1 MYERDGETNALVPV
15 ITLAGALQE
24 GDRVTVN
31 AGRLYKTDPLTNALI
46 PVVHAAGDSDS
57 GFMVPDYA
65 NMETVNRITA
75 NNGTWTV
82 DRNGFVR
89 AGVNHSGTNSGQTW
103 ASPVVYINNILVG
116 AAYCLDTGNISGYTG
131 IFPVRKGDIVK
142 LSTNTAGGTTNF
154 FCNYIPPAFIKK
166 ELPVIVEKNG
176 SYSLDEVKTADTW
189 INGKPIYKRTYTV
202 NNPTVWDEGVVDS
215 GVVAPPHIE
224 VITDSVYMVK
234 STTTSHYN
242 TNILFPVREWRVGVM
257 PNGNFGGWFVTGYG
271 GMAANTGVMTVW
283 YTKTTD

>member
-31 AGRLYKTDPLTNALI
+31 AGKLYKTDPLTNALI

-82 DRNGFVR
+82 DRNGFVLLKC
-89 AGVNHSGTNSGQTW
+89 GDVNV
-103 ASPVVYINNILVG
+103 ASHTVDFYIDNVMVFRVGSNTLNNV
-116 AAYCLDTGNISGYTG
+116 AQV
-131 IFPVRKGDIVK
+131 FPVKAGQVVKITDNQTPDI
-142 LSTNTAGGTTNF
+142 LGCYF
-154 FCNYIPPAFIKK
+154 IPPAFIKK

-189 INGKPIYKRTYTV
+189 IDGKPVYKKTFAWSSFK
-202 NNPTVWDEGVVDS
+202 TVWNYDDTDVPFPENMPNRMVRFEFFGQTDYGSYLTV
-215 GVVAPPHIE
+215 HI
-224 VITDSVYMVK
+224 TRSD
-234 STTTSHYN
+234 
-242 TNILFPVREWRVGVM
+242 WRVVRIAYPETPAGV
-257 PNGNFGGWFVTGYG
+257 FRFAYFTAY
-271 GMAANTGVMTVW
+271 
-283 YTKTTD
+283 YTE